1 METMNR
7 NDLNCELCREVAYA
21 GTDATARRSGDDVAG
36 IFSRLI
42 IRTSIVDVLAGLGSL
57 IPGYVL
63 IVPRRHVSSA
73 GELRANELIHTY
85 GIAWTMARRIKAAF
99 GGTVVLVEHGS
110 SGNSNARGRACIDH
124 AHIHLFPLDSGSNPA
139 RFVAPDSFITHNLHQ
154 LRDISMARKNYYYC
168 AWNQHEGRLSVA
180 PVLESQYPRRIW
192 AELVGR
198 PDEWDWAACPYF
210 ENARFT
216 SVRLRFDELSSEEVG
231 LHLGAAEL
239 RETLDAYECSAEWY
253 ATQTKTFPPGSTLPE
268 EIAAL
273 AGNTRGVILDAGAG
287 AGRDAE
293 LFAHSG
299 RPVIALDA
307 SPRLLAYVAAAVN
320 LLPVVGDVRCLPMSS
335 ESIGAVWC
343 SAVLLHL
350 GRDDVLRT
358 LREFRRVLIPGGLA
372 QVSVKEGSG
381 HSSSAM
387 PGSRVSR
394 RHFFFYELD
403 DLILLAKLAG
413 LEVARTW
420 MEDESNGSATVQRW
434 VKALLRRP

>member
-7 NDLNCELCREVAYA
+7 NGLNCDLCREVAFA
-21 GTDATARRSGDDVAG
+21 GTDATVRHSGDYVG
-36 IFSRLI
+36 SNFSRLI
-42 IRTSIVDVLAGLGSL
+42 TRTSVVDVLAGLGSL

-63 IVPRRHVSSA
+63 IVPRRHVRSVGA
-73 GELRANELIHTY
+73 LRTNELIHTFD
-85 GIAWTMARRIKAAF
+85 IAWAMAVRITAAF
-99 GGTVVLVEHGS
+99 GGSVVLVEHGS
-110 SGNSNARGRACIDH
+110 SGDCNVPGRACIDH
-124 AHIHLFPLDSGSNPA
+124 AHIHLFPLDSGSNLG
-139 RFVAPDSFITHNLHQ
+139 RFVAPDSFVTDDLHQ
-154 LRDISMARKNYYYC
+154 LRDISMAQKNYYYC
-168 AWNQHEGRLSVA
+168 AWNQHEGRLSVE

-210 ENARFT
+210 ENAKFT
-216 SVRLRFDELSSEEVG
+216 SARLRLDELPSEKVD
-231 LHLGAAEL
+231 LHLGDAEL

-253 ATQTKTFPPGSTLPE
+253 ATQTKTFPQGSALPE
-268 EIAAL
+268 EIAVL
-273 AGNTRGVILDAGAG
+273 AANTNGVILDAGAG

-293 LFAHSG
+293 LFAQTG

-307 SPRLLAYVAAAVN
+307 SPRLLAYVATAANV
-320 LLPVVGDVRCLPMSS
+320 LRVAGDVRCLPLSS

-350 GRDDVLRT
+350 GRDDVRRT
-358 LREFRRVLIPGGLA
+358 LREFCRVLVPGGLA

-387 PGSRVSR
+387 PGSPVSR

-403 DLILLAKLAG
+403 DLILLAKLS
-413 LEVARTW
+413 RSR
-420 MEDESNGSATVQRW
+420 SN
-434 VKALLRRP
+434 